1 MNINILKNILAIAA
15 ASTLILGLENKRQF
29 LLNFNPELIG
39 TAATCF
45 LWGAI
50 FLGIPAAVDAK
61 LGRDQ
66 GTKRFGL
73 LILILQVFVAFSAL
87 LSGFGLKFYQVATVE
102 LIVALGVIWLLAA
115 YLKLLPGFKWLN
127 LLSPKYY
134 WQVSK
139 GDCDTANE
147 IMVGIVFLAFGY
159 ALLRFPG
166 WGDFPLLLGSIVLAL
181 SAGREFSNRP
191 AVFPAVLA
199 LLNCGFII
207 YGVIF
212 LTSLWSSRIV

>member
-1 MNINILKNILAIAA
+1 MNINSLKNFLAIAA
-15 ASTLILGLENKRQF
+15 ASTLIWGLENKRQF
-29 LLNFNPELIG
+29 LIDFNPELIG

-45 LWGAI
+45 LWGAVL
-50 FLGIPAAVDAK
+50 LGIPAAIDAK
-61 LGRDQ
+61 IGRDQ

-73 LILILQVFVAFSAL
+73 LILILQIFVAFSAL
-87 LSGFGLKFYQVATVE
+87 LSGFGLMFHQVAMVE
-102 LIVALGVIWLLAA
+102 LIVALGVISLLASR
-115 YLKLLPGFKWLN
+115 LNLLPGFKWLN

-134 WQVSK
+134 RQVSK
-139 GDCDTANE
+139 GDYDATNE

-199 LLNCGFII
+199 LLNCGFIV

-212 LTSLWSSRIV
+212 LSSLL